1 MHPAQQDQLW
11 GGKGERW
18 CWPQEGTSGS
28 MKNYIRGYT
37 GTCWLM
43 QEKVI
48 HDGLMET
55 CVFCGSLGDLRG
67 RLQNEISKTIRI
79 Q

>member
-1 MHPAQQDQLW
+1 
-11 GGKGERW
+11 
-18 CWPQEGTSGS
+18 

-48 HDGLMET
+48 HVGLMET